1 MQWIFFFQKYG
12 GIKGEPKNKIKKK
25 MEWSHNKKKR
35 WYAETG
41 VKGIPKQNEHSYK
54 KKE

>member
-1 MQWIFFFQKYG
+1 
-12 GIKGEPKNKIKKK
+12 

-54 KKE
+54 KKERKRSENKKKIP